1 MSNLSVLNVC
11 PYIGTGIEIL
21 QLDSS
26 TLYKAVRQ
34 IVTMSRLK

>member
-1 MSNLSVLNVC
+1 MNSLSVP

-21 QLDSS
+21 QLELS